1 MRQAH
6 GARRNVARPARCF
19 GGDAMRSH
27 RTTFLVLLAATLLGP
42 ACATGGPS
50 DVYLYAGPDAG
61 SGSGGGLV
69 DAGVVDASHEASA
82 KETGVD
88 AAGACG
94 QLDQACCTMMTPFG
108 TENSCN
114 AGLECD
120 PSSLLCIAGEAGS
133 VDDDGSS
140 GEGPDVSSGC
150 TSPMLTCGTA
160 CIDPTSDPDNC
171 GACGHSCNGGQCTD
185 GTCPI
190 VQLSTQFS
198 AEGGFGYGAGRLVLD
213 STYAYWTGG
222 GSVQKVPLAGG
233 TTTTL
238 ATLAQ
243 PIGIAVDATA
253 VYVADYGSG
262 QIDSIALA
270 PEADGGYAV
279 TVLAAGQ
286 DQPYG
291 LAIDTNNVYWT
302 TTGDI
307 GGVWSC
313 AKTGCNA
320 TPTELAGAGT
330 ADLGH
335 VVQAYGVAAAAG
347 TVYWTSNSGTD
358 ASQVNAV
365 NATGGAWWTVLS
377 GINVPVEISLSG
389 TTLAVAIGYNG
400 GGVAVG
406 QTSDMSQTPMQLVG
420 GQPAPFELATD
431 GVSVYWTNWDPN
443 DFGAITAPP
452 YMQVMKVAISGGGP
466 AQIVASS
473 LAQGIQPAWG
483 IAVDSQSV
491 YWLSSGGGLQKT
503 AK

>member
-1 MRQAH
+1 MKSPR
-6 GARRNVARPARCF
+6 V
-19 GGDAMRSH
+19 
-27 RTTFLVLLAATLLGP
+27 TFLVLLAAAALGP

-50 DVYLYAGPDAG
+50 DIYLYAGPDSGSG
-61 SGSGGGLV
+61 SGSGGGLIDAATPEAGH
-69 DAGVVDASHEASA
+69 DAGVKEAGA
-82 KETGVD
+82 D

-94 QLDQACCTMMTPFG
+94 QLGQACCTMMTPFG
-108 TENSCN
+108 TENSCS
-114 AGLECD
+114 GTLECD
-120 PSSLLCIAGEAGS
+120 PGSLLCIATEGGT
-133 VDDDGSS
+133 VDDDS

-150 TSPMLTCGTA
+150 TSPMLTCGGA

-171 GACGHSCNGGQCTD
+171 GACGHGCNGAQCTD

-190 VQLSTQFS
+190 VQLSTQFN

-213 STYAYWTGG
+213 ATNAYWTGG
-222 GSVQKVPLAGG
+222 GSVQMVPLAGG

-238 ATLAQ
+238 AALTE

-262 QIDSIALA
+262 QIDVISLA
-270 PEADGGYAV
+270 AEADGGYAV
-279 TVLAAGQ
+279 TVLATGQ
-286 DQPYG
+286 DEPYG
-291 LAIDTNNVYWT
+291 LAIDGTNVYWT
-302 TTGDI
+302 TTDDI
-307 GGVWSC
+307 GGVWTC
-313 AKTGCNA
+313 AKTGCNMA
-320 TPTELAGAGT
+320 PTQLAGSGA

-335 VVQAYGVAAAAG
+335 VVQAYGVAASAG

-358 ASQVNAV
+358 QSQVNAV
-365 NATGGAWWTVLS
+365 HATGGAWWTVFS
-377 GINVPVEISLSG
+377 GINVPVEVSLSG

-443 DFGAITAPP
+443 NFGAITAPP

-466 AQIVASS
+466 AQIIASS